1 MIIQLPSTFKGDQF
15 TDREALFISFMFQIV
30 KDNNFEKCW
39 YNMHH
44 YDFRQITSDSS
55 NHTTNPF
62 SKRYE
67 NLRNYFDFAV
77 VDQNNILVYFKSLK
91 AVATAMNKNAIGS
104 YPHELKCIECIK
116 TMCYLQGQL
125 HSGVSILSETT
136 SMIHYKEVQS
146 NDYNSLKF
154 LNSILNTQK
163 VY

>member
-1 MIIQLPSTFKGDQF
+1 MIIQLPSTFKGHTF
-15 TDREALFISFMFQIV
+15 TDREAIFIAFMFHIA

-55 NHTTNPF
+55 NHTTTPH
-62 SKRYE
+62 SKRYD

-77 VDQNNILVYFKSLK
+77 IDQNNILINFSSLK
-91 AVATAMNKNAIGS
+91 AVGTAMNKSAIGS
-104 YPHELKCIECIK
+104 YPHVLTSIECIK
-116 TMCYLQGQL
+116 TWCYLQGQL
-125 HSGVSILSETT
+125 HSGVSPVSKTD
-136 SMIHYKEVQS
+136 SMIHYTDVHE

-154 LNSILNTQK
+154 LNSVLNTQK